1 MTAQKEK
8 RQNKNEWRDFMK
20 KALNEVVCLA
30 KEKAQLSVIAKK
42 LDTLIKK
49 QKKYNT
55 DKKQTTPPLS

>member
-20 KALNEVVCLA
+20 KALNEVMCLA
-30 KEKAQLSVIAKK
+30 KEKTQLSVISKK

-49 QKKYNT
+49 
-55 DKKQTTPPLS
+55 